1 MSRVSRNLEHQDS
14 LSWEDTSQML
24 YNNSKKKG
32 GRMGEGRGRE
42 NRHWT
47 ILGLISLQRDL
58 RVGGNRK
65 RERDRGI

>member
-32 GRMGEGRGRE
+32 GEVGKGEREAKSRRKRGRE
-42 NRHWT
+42 
-47 ILGLISLQRDL
+47 GE
-58 RVGGNRK
+58 RVFL
-65 RERDRGI
+65 

>member
-32 GRMGEGRGRE
+32 GRMGEGRG
-42 NRHWT
+42 
-47 ILGLISLQRDL
+47 
-58 RVGGNRK
+58 
-65 RERDRGI
+65 